1 MQKKAY
7 EDVLSVLCDFWWV
20 LLILLIL
27 GLALY
32 FTRMYWLPLL
42 GLA

>member
-7 EDVLSVLCDFWWV
+7 EDVMAVLCDYWWV

-42 GLA
+42 GFI